1 MGLIQAVAGAVGGTL
16 ADQWKDFYTVPGW
29 IDRTAAVFPAVQI
42 GTNSKRGSNSRGSE
56 DVITNGTKI
65 IVPEG
70 HVLITLEDGAITAVA
85 AEPGGYIWDSVDRQA
100 KSIFYGGGIVEP
112 IIRQSWQR
120 FKFGGKPGSQQ
131 KAVFV
136 NIQELPDNRF
146 GTQSEIYWDDS
157 FLNTQV
163 GAIARGSYTLKIVD
177 PILFLKSFVP
187 SAIVQNGE
195 VFDFTDSGNPQAS
208 QLFSE
213 VVSVLAAAFS
223 AYTNES
229 GKENRITRI
238 QRDAIGFA
246 KALSS
251 EVESAFQWKTSRGL
265 EISKAA
271 LLAVD
276 YDEATKNLLKTV
288 QRADALSGGRG
299 NSNLQASVAQGIQ
312 AAGSTEGA
320 AGILGLGIA
329 AGSIGL
335 SDLQQSTGQTLDTS
349 KLFPS
354 QNQADGLVA
363 RLSELKDA
371 LSKGLI
377 TQEDFDQA
385 KSKLL

>member
-1 MGLIQAVAGAVGGTL
+1 
-16 ADQWKDFYTVPGW
+16 
-29 IDRTAAVFPAVQI
+29 
-42 GTNSKRGSNSRGSE
+42 
-56 DVITNGTKI
+56 
-65 IVPEG
+65 
-70 HVLITLEDGAITAVA
+70 
-85 AEPGGYIWDSVDRQA
+85 
-100 KSIFYGGGIVEP
+100 
-112 IIRQSWQR
+112 
-120 FKFGGKPGSQQ
+120 
-131 KAVFV
+131 
-136 NIQELPDNRF
+136 
-146 GTQSEIYWDDS
+146 
-157 FLNTQV
+157 
-163 GAIARGSYTLKIVD
+163 
-177 PILFLKSFVP
+177 LFLKSFVP

-195 VFDFTDSGNPQAS
+195 TFDFTDSGNPQAS

-229 GKENRITRI
+229 DRENRITKI

-251 EVESAFQWKTSRGL
+251 EVEAAYQWKTSRGL

-276 YDEATKNLLKTV
+276 YDEATKDLLKTV

-335 SDLQQSTGQTLDTS
+335 SDLQQPTGQALDTS
-349 KLFPS
+349 KLPPS